1 MPNLT
6 EKPWFSSLLSLLI
19 GLTVFSL
26 LTGGRFAMLWSD
38 GWIGNT
44 DLAGAYASL
53 LVFQTD
59 VWRFPLGANPLFGA
73 TSVVFTDAIPI
84 AALLAKCIAGFT
96 HQPLLYLGGWFLLN
110 SIATAFIGL
119 LLGRELKL
127 PFWGQ
132 AALAILLSA
141 NVIGPARMVGA
152 QHLALSSVWL
162 VLWGFLLVI
171 RRSSARTWG
180 LLLFLAAGI
189 HAYLLATCLVLYLW
203 DLVRNR
209 YWIRPLATFPLLAL
223 WMYLLG
229 YAYPTL
235 STVAVNEY
243 KPYAAD
249 LAFFF
254 NSFNWGVIPELFK
267 PALPQQYDAL
277 LFLGS
282 GGCLLIA
289 ADVVIGITRQ
299 ASWGALKDLKP
310 LLIPAAVL
318 LTAATGLSL
327 YIWGVPLVDI
337 HLPTPLDKP
346 FRAFRAIGRFGW
358 SATFLL
364 LTGSLLLVAR
374 QRGRLGPVLAGLACL
389 LQLADIANV
398 RHYSLIR
405 PFDPLEQQPGL
416 SELDRFLKQH
426 ADWNRQVYK
435 LADSRELESFQ
446 LIDALLA
453 KQGARFNITHSARQ
467 SPDAVTRAN
476 QTAHQALAAG
486 APGLYVAGPS
496 HAQQLTQSTDS
507 RAIKIHTIDF
517 IVNLSICPV
526 R

>member
-1 MPNLT
+1 MPDLT
-6 EKPWFSSLLSLLI
+6 EKTWCSSITALLI

-26 LTGGRFAMLWSD
+26 LTGGQFSLLWSD

-44 DLAGAYASL
+44 DLAGAYASS

-73 TSVVFTDAIPI
+73 TSVVFTDAVPI

-96 HQPLLYLGGWFLLN
+96 GQPLSYLGGWFLLN

-162 VLWGFLLVI
+162 VLWGFLLVL
-171 RRSSARTWG
+171 RHSSARTWG

-209 YWIRPLATFPLLAL
+209 AWIRPLATFPLLAL

-267 PALPQQYDAL
+267 PALPPQYDAL

-282 GGCLLIA
+282 GGCLLIVA
-289 ADVVIGITRQ
+289 AVVIGVSRRT
-299 ASWGALKDLKP
+299 SWNALKELKP

-327 YIWGVPLVDI
+327 YIWGIPLVDI
-337 HLPTPLDKP
+337 PLPTPLDKP
-346 FRAFRAIGRFGW
+346 FRTFRAIGRFGW

-364 LTGSLLLVAR
+364 LTGSLLLVTR
-374 QRGRLGPVLAGLACL
+374 QRGRLGPVLVGLACL
-389 LQLADIANV
+389 LQLADIANA
-398 RHYSLIR
+398 RHHSLIR
-405 PFDPLEQQPGL
+405 PFGHLEQQPGL

-453 KQGARFNITHSARQ
+453 RQGARFNITHSARQ
-467 SPDAVTRAN
+467 SPDAVTRAG
-476 QTAHQALAAG
+476 QKAKQALADG
-486 APGLYVAGPS
+486 TPGLYVAGPS
-496 HAQQLTQSTDS
+496 YAS
-507 RAIKIHTIDF
+507 RLALPTTSPTLKINNIYF
-517 IVNLSICPV
+517 ILNVP
-526 R
+526 